1 MRNRN
6 PHPWRWIISTG
17 LIILLFCGAL
27 FASGDGG
34 GSGGH
39 HNPFAR
45 VFEAFFIILLLAL
58 VGRYLAN
65 KTKQSAVLGELLM
78 GIIAGG
84 LLYMQ
89 DNPIITIIRNFDII
103 EEVGR
108 LVTQKEYS
116 YITAVDDILA
126 ESTLKPDVQ
135 TKLRELFIRPD
146 LEEFLIISNS
156 INFISSLGVILL
168 LFMVGLEISISDMK
182 KSGKNS
188 IIVAILGI
196 ILPFAMGYGCT
207 LILLPDLSHSS
218 HVFIAATLCATSIG
232 ITARVFKD
240 LGKIQIPEAKVVLGA
255 AVIDDVLGLI
265 ILAVVTGM
273 VSSGNVQIS
282 DILIIL
288 IKAVVFFGLLLWF
301 GSALLKRSVQLFAK
315 FDRSHVKLIY
325 PFALLMI
332 CSYLADLIGLATIVG
347 AFAAGLIIREEAFQ
361 LKGIK
366 GFQNNETVEHIL
378 APLEGVFA
386 PVFFVVMG
394 LQVDTSI
401 LFTKEVLVTGGVL
414 TLVAILGKWLA
425 SVTMPKRL
433 NKHIIGIGMVPRGE
447 VGLIF
452 AGIGRGLGVLD
463 NELFAAVIL
472 VVLLTTLVTPPAL
485 SKMLRS
491 YESKEPLKDQ

>member
-6 PHPWRWIISTG
+6 PYPWRWIISTG
-17 LIILLFCGAL
+17 VVVLLFCTAL
-27 FASGDGG
+27 FASGNGG
-34 GSGGH
+34 NGSSGH

-45 VFEAFFIILLLAL
+45 VFEAFFIILLIAL
-58 VGRYLAN
+58 VGRYLAK

-108 LVTQKEYS
+108 LVTQQEYS
-116 YITAVDDILA
+116 YRTAIDDILA
-126 ESTLKPDVQ
+126 ESNLKPKTQ
-135 TKLRELFIRPD
+135 TNLRNLFVKPQMQ
-146 LEEFLIISNS
+146 EYLIISNS

-188 IIVAILGI
+188 VIVAILGI

-207 LILLPDLSHSS
+207 LILLPDLSQNA

-265 ILAVVTGM
+265 ILAVVSGM
-273 VSSGNVQIS
+273 VSSGDVHIS
-282 DILIIL
+282 DIVIIL
-288 IKAVVFFGLLLWF
+288 VKAVVFFGVLLWF
-301 GSALLKRSVQLFAK
+301 GSALLKRSVLLFAK

-332 CSYLADLIGLATIVG
+332 CSYLADMIGLATIVG

-361 LKGIK
+361 LKGIQ
-366 GFQNNETVEHIL
+366 GFQNNETVEHIV

-401 LFTKEVLVTGGVL
+401 LFSKDVLLIGGVL

-425 SVTMPKRL
+425 SITMPKWM
-433 NKHIIGIGMVPRGE
+433 NKHIIGIGMIPRGE

-452 AGIGRGLGVLD
+452 AGIGRGLGVLN

-485 SKMLRS
+485 SRMLKN
-491 YESKEPLKDQ
+491 YETKEHG